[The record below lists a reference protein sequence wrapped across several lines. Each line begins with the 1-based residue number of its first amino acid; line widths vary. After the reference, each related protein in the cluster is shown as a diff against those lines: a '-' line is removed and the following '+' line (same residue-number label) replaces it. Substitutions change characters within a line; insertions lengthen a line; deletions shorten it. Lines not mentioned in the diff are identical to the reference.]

1 MDALSPP
8 PLDRTPSAHSRYTTA
23 AAWCFE
29 RHFEGQE
36 LRPPVRVVVFD
47 CDETLTLST
56 FLPDDAALRTQLD
69 WTSPWEEYIATVN
82 FESPFATSGRLAL
95 LREMLEDLRRGT
107 RKLPGRLLAVL
118 TRNTNGPVACLNL
131 LRAAKLADLFDAVWC
146 MSHVPGIPAGL
157 YRAGTDWLAFEP
169 PLASLPDHKA
179 HVIHNIAE
187 QPSAWFPQKT
197 DGSLMS
203 MLPDP
208 LRPQEIML
216 VDDVRTNFQ
225 CGGSDPKKVYRCCKV
240 ARYDAPNF
248 RDMGL
253 VRDMGGIGAHNEED
267 YKTVVDFAKRPWAY
281 KVDWRVHCIEKP
293 FDGAALQ
300 PPVQLVIFD
309 FDGALTLYT
318 FMPED
323 PRCST
328 EVGYAPESVKR
339 RYVEYNFE
347 SPYLEGSRVQQL
359 QNLLESLESDPETG
373 ERRVL
378 AILTI
383 NEAGAIAV
391 LNILMMAD
399 LAKHFSAVWTLSARV
414 GQPGGVYRIGHAWR
428 TFTLPVREAD
438 GRHKSSVLQSLLSC
452 PSGWFPQIS
461 GGSGEES
468 IEEKL
473 LSGLSLEN
481 IVWVDDARSPSLLLE
496 DDEEYEA
503 LRHCRVASYDDEYRD
518 QGLLWHMGGLGARS
532 AEDYGTLLSF
542 VRAPWHFAGQH
553 LTQMSSRPSFGFGAM
568 DTPREDNPIPLQRSK
583 TEQDLAQR
591 VPCKKR
597 EAEAA
602 GLSDGC
608 DGVADVI
615 AKSSTIV

>member
-1 MDALSPP
+1 MWTVATLQQQQ
-8 PLDRTPSAHSRYTTA
+8 TA
-23 AAWCFE
+23 AAWGFPPTPTAVAVCESMAKDKGQEGLPVNFGKFLAHTDKVVRDRGFKRLKRWLVKHPELE
-29 RHFEGQE
+29 RLEYMKVWKGLYFAVWMADKRPVQQELAVNIALLLNDVPQEKRTLWIDTFWETMKVSWEKLDVHRTVRLPRTAGTQQQQPGQE

-146 MSHVPGIPAGL
+146 MSH
-157 YRAGTDWLAFEP
+157 DWLAFEP

-208 LRPQEIML
+208 LRTRQPQEIML

-323 PRCST
+323 
-328 EVGYAPESVKR
+328 
-339 RYVEYNFE
+339 
-347 SPYLEGSRVQQL
+347 
-359 QNLLESLESDPETG
+359 TG
-373 ERRVL
+373 ENSPF
-378 AILTI
+378 A
-383 NEAGAIAV
+383 
-391 LNILMMAD
+391 
-399 LAKHFSAVWTLSARV
+399 
-414 GQPGGVYRIGHAWR
+414 
-428 TFTLPVREAD
+428 
-438 GRHKSSVLQSLLSC
+438 SC
-452 PSGWFPQIS
+452 
-461 GGSGEES
+461 
-468 IEEKL
+468 
-473 LSGLSLEN
+473 
-481 IVWVDDARSPSLLLE
+481 
-496 DDEEYEA
+496 
-503 LRHCRVASYDDEYRD
+503 
-518 QGLLWHMGGLGARS
+518 
-532 AEDYGTLLSF
+532 
-542 VRAPWHFAGQH
+542 
-553 LTQMSSRPSFGFGAM
+553 
-568 DTPREDNPIPLQRSK
+568 
-583 TEQDLAQR
+583 
-591 VPCKKR
+591 
-597 EAEAA
+597 
-602 GLSDGC
+602 
-608 DGVADVI
+608 
-615 AKSSTIV
+615 